1 MYFTPARSTPYQ
13 INQEDISVSENEEKV
28 VNSNESIAINLFLKD
43 FIDVELLALVVI
55 QYMQEAK
62 VPLTSENAKKI
73 WLNVLERLSDVI
85 KEAIEH
91 Q

>member
-1 MYFTPARSTPYQ
+1 MSD
-13 INQEDISVSENEEKV
+13 E
-28 VNSNESIAINLFLKD
+28 VNRFLEG
-43 FIDVELLALVVI
+43 FIDKGVLVVAVTNEMI
-55 QYMQEAK
+55 DGK